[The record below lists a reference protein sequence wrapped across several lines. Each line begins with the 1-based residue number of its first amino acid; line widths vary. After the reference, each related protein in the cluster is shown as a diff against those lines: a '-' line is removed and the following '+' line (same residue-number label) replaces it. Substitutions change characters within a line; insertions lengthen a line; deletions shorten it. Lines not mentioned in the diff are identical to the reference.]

1 MFSKLLKVTPICLS
15 LTFICTACG
24 SNVKDT
30 PSTSTAVIEK
40 ADSLTKQTIVYQPHR
55 AGNFVLAVLILC
67 AVIVGI
73 VLLLRKLGI
82 KNIFLYIWET
92 VRRMFD
98 ICKPSGRRA
107 IKQANKRAIP
117 KLPAPKKSLPEKSND
132 SENYQV
138 GSYYDKETARREVE
152 EYCAKKHLDADI
164 FIETCG
170 SLDSAI
176 VKIRGY

>member
-24 SNVKDT
+24 SNT
-30 PSTSTAVIEK
+30 ESSSGTSTAVIEK

-55 AGNFVLAVLILC
+55 AGNFVLAILILC

-117 KLPAPKKSLPEKSND
+117 KLPAPKKSND